1 MKIEDHINHWLMS
14 AEHDFETAEI
24 LFQSQKYDWCLFLG
38 HLVLEKALKALY
50 VKSNENK
57 LPPKTHNLI
66 KLAEKTTTS
75 LSSERKFFL
84 DKVNDFNL
92 EVRYPE
98 FRKEFYKTCT
108 REFTEPQFIKIKET
122 FQWLKSQIK

>member
-1 MKIEDHINHWLMS
+1 M
-14 AEHDFETAEI
+14 
-24 LFQSQKYDWCLFLG
+24 
-38 HLVLEKALKALY
+38 LEKALKALY

-66 KLAEKTTTS
+66 KLSEKITIS

-98 FRKEFYKTCT
+98 FRKEFYITCT
-108 REFTEPQFIKIKET
+108 REFAEPQFIKIKET

>member
-1 MKIEDHINHWLMS
+1 MLNFCKNDAVDSDIPNLSDIFKEAMMKKVSIEVAQRIS
-14 AEHDFETAEI
+14 
-24 LFQSQKYDWCLFLG
+24 S
-38 HLVLEKALKALY
+38 
-50 VKSNENK
+50 
-57 LPPKTHNLI
+57 
-66 KLAEKTTTS
+66 S

-108 REFTEPQFIKIKET
+108 RKFAEPQFIKIKET